1 MKCYNAHGLSFT
13 FLDNGSISCI
23 DMDPIRIS
31 LKPASLFSYAGSNI
45 YLRKYKPSIS
55 SLPLLGPTSNSSF
68 TINNNQFIAK
78 GEWDGI
84 GYECRLRISGKSCT
98 WQWNIAL
105 TNHSKEPVE
114 LDLILVQD
122 VGLKSITSG
131 LINEYYVS
139 QYLERRIFD
148 DPIKGPVICCR
159 QNMKEPTGHP
169 WLMIACDNGAV
180 AASTDGMDFYGKS
193 YRQTGIPE
201 GLYRDKLPG
210 ESAGESSVVAL
221 QERLFTLAE
230 NGGQHQSRF
239 YATAL
244 RDHPAATAVEDLTL
258 LQGLQAE
265 FEEVSPSAHTAV
277 FQLPS
282 TNLFSKAPFLNV
294 EDLNDEELERFF
306 GKVKRHVESDGSH
319 LLSFFTENGNHVMM
333 RRKEVLVDRPQAHIL
348 QAQCGFTPD
357 DNILSA
363 TAFAFGNFI
372 SHLCQGNTNF
382 NVLLSVCTSQFNLE
396 PETGQRIFVE
406 WEGKQ
411 YLLGIPSAF
420 ETGLNH
426 CRWIYKTAGHC
437 FQVRSWTS
445 KTSPMI
451 MMDFNVLTGGKV
463 NLLITH
469 DFDRLNGWKIITGE
483 HEREFIAVPDSAS
496 MIETRYPGAHYRFVI
511 QSPHTAIETGG
522 EELLTKDSGVT
533 GTSLFVIAIQNS
545 GHFCISITGG
555 LTCPP
560 DAGKIEDSDLQFKSD
575 TLAAKTFWDQLSL
588 NLIINSDQRDIA
600 AIREILPWYGMN
612 ALTHYLTPYG
622 LEQFSGAAWGTRDI
636 SQGPVDLL
644 LSTEKYKAARQ
655 ILKIIFSNQH
665 SDGSWPQW
673 WMFDRYSEIRADN
686 AHGDVIYWCILA
698 LSNYL
703 LITGDYAFMN
713 VSLPFYRENPQK
725 PEETMPLREHVRRVI
740 DLITDSFLPG
750 TALVPFGGGDWN
762 DSLQPVSKDLARR
775 MISSWTVEMNYQAF
789 VQYGKVS
796 RLMGD
801 DSTADCLEESSRRIR
816 GDFNKYLVKDGLV
829 AGYGMVEEDGKI
841 RHLLHPSDQ
850 TTGISYSL
858 LPMNRGI
865 ISGLFTKD
873 QALRHVEVIEKHL
886 KGPDGARLMDRPL
899 RYHGGIQQIFQRA
912 ESSTFFG
919 REIGLMYVHEHIRY
933 AEVQAIMGN
942 AEDFVKALRQAN
954 PVAYREIVTCG
965 DYRQSNCYYSSSD
978 VTFKNRYEAD
988 EKYGEILTGNLL
1000 LKGGWRVY
1008 SSGPGIYIG
1017 LIINR
1022 LFGLRRKAGWLI
1034 LDPVLPL
1041 SLDGFTTSLKLMG
1054 RKVIFHYSVK
1064 ERTFSPLKITINGE
1078 PIIFNLEE
1086 NPYRTGGALISMDH
1100 FLSLTTKEENNIEII
1115 L

>member
-55 SLPLLGPTSNSSF
+55 CLPLLGPTSNSSF

-193 YRQTGIPE
+193 YRQTGTPE

-555 LTCPP
+555 LTCRPA
-560 DAGKIEDSDLQFKSD
+560 AGKIEDSDLQFKSEA
-575 TLAAKTFWDQLSL
+575 LAAKTFWDQLSL

-644 LSTEKYKAARQ
+644 LSTEKYEAARQ

-665 SDGSWPQW
+665 SDGNWPQW
-673 WMFDRYSEIRADN
+673 WMFDRYSEIRADS

-850 TTGISYSL
+850 TTGIRYSL

-1078 PIIFNLEE
+1078 PIVFNLEE

>member
-55 SLPLLGPTSNSSF
+55 CLPLLGPTSNSSF

-84 GYECRLRISGKSCT
+84 GYECRLRISEKSCT

-148 DPIKGPVICCR
+148 HPIKGPVICCR

-169 WLMIACDNGAV
+169 WLMIACDKGAV

-193 YRQTGIPE
+193 YRQTGTPE

-451 MMDFNVLTGGKV
+451 MMDFNVITGGKV

-555 LTCPP
+555 LTCRPA
-560 DAGKIEDSDLQFKSD
+560 AGKIEDSDLQFKSD
-575 TLAAKTFWDQLSL
+575 ALAAKTFWDQLSL

-644 LSTEKYKAARQ
+644 LSTEKYEAARQ

-665 SDGSWPQW
+665 SDGNWPQW
-673 WMFDRYSEIRADN
+673 WMFDRYSEIRADS

-850 TTGISYSL
+850 TTGIRYSL

-1078 PIIFNLEE
+1078 PIGFNLEE

>member
-55 SLPLLGPTSNSSF
+55 CLPLLGPTSNSSF

-84 GYECRLRISGKSCT
+84 GYECRLRISEKSCT

-139 QYLERRIFD
+139 QYLERRILD

-555 LTCPP
+555 LTCRPA
-560 DAGKIEDSDLQFKSD
+560 AGKIEDSDLQFKSD
-575 TLAAKTFWDQLSL
+575 ALAAKTFWDQLSL

-644 LSTEKYKAARQ
+644 LSTEKYEAARQ

-665 SDGSWPQW
+665 SDGNWPQW
-673 WMFDRYSEIRADN
+673 WMFDRYSEIRADS

-850 TTGISYSL
+850 TTGIRYSL

-1078 PIIFNLEE
+1078 PIVFNLEE